1 MDWEVEATDEFF
13 AWADELERSD
23 PEARAM
29 LDAVVDMLAEKGP
42 LLRRTYVGRS

>member
-13 AWADELERSD
+13 TWADALERSD

-29 LDAVVDMLAEKGP
+29 LDAVIDMLAEKGP
-42 LLRRTYVGRS
+42 LPRRPYAGRS